1 MDPLSRR
8 EFAQQTVG
16 VAAVAA
22 TVGARK
28 AVSANEKVVV
38 GVMGLGGE
46 EPTSPEVRGAKR
58 CKRGLSVR
66 C

>member
-8 EFAQQTVG
+8 EFARQTVG
-16 VAAVAA
+16 VTAVAA

-38 GVMGLGGE
+38 GVMGLGG
-46 EPTSPEVRGAKR
+46 RGTDLAQA
-58 CKRGLSVR
+58 
-66 C
+66 